1 MAGDDSRWSPLQ
13 LLRDAWLLNV
23 GDRNVDRLWGHVVNV
38 SSGGAHTT
46 FAQSSGVRT
55 RES

>member
-1 MAGDDSRWSPLQ
+1 VAGDDSRWSPLQ